1 MKKSKNQSSGGSE
14 PDIPAAILERLRQAF
29 QKSASPELPCPE
41 PEQVI
46 SCALEELEAA
56 AAQKVQAHLLT
67 CRDCLDLFLDVRLA
81 RAEAE
86 SPAELTGAPREAPQ
100 KAGWLATISS
110 KVRETMQILVKPRK
124 LIPALAA
131 VSLVVLVFILGR
143 EDRPGVLPPADL
155 ALDRQA
161 APSTAPSAAPFQEPS
176 AAPPS
181 PELPGRGLLASKRK
195 FETAAP
201 ALEKSVAATDTLS
214 ASRPGRLDFAEVP
227 APAGGTRLSYRSDR
241 DAFAYLLRL
250 DSSGKINLLFSGKL
264 EGGKNYFYPAQ
275 SHLPK
280 PDAAITD
287 QTKVYLVASKK
298 PLGDLETKIQ
308 GLEHRDVKQ
317 IQSLFPGATIRS
329 LAVTLP

>member
-14 PDIPAAILERLRQAF
+14 PDIPAAVLERLRQAF
-29 QKSASPELPCPE
+29 QKSASPELSCPE

-46 SCALEELEAA
+46 GCALEELEAA

-86 SPAELTGAPREAPQ
+86 SPAALTGAPQ
-100 KAGWLATISS
+100 KAGWLATIGS
-110 KVRETMQILVKPRK
+110 KVRETLQVLVKPRK

-131 VSLVVLVFILGR
+131 VSLVVLVFMLGR

-161 APSTAPSAAPFQEPS
+161 APSTAPSAAPPQEPS

-181 PELPGRGLLASKRK
+181 PALPGRGLLASKRK
-195 FETAAP
+195 SETAAP
-201 ALEKSVAATDTLS
+201 ALEKSVAGTGALS
-214 ASRPGRLDFAEVP
+214 ASRPGRVDFAEVP
-227 APAGGTRLSYRSDR
+227 APGGGTRLSYRSDR
-241 DAFAYLLRL
+241 DAFAYLLRQ

-264 EGGKNYFYPAQ
+264 EGGKNYFYPDQ
-275 SHLPK
+275 GHLPK

-287 QTKVYLVASKK
+287 QTKVYLVASEK
-298 PLGDLETKIQ
+298 PLRDLETNMPD
-308 GLEHRDVKQ
+308 LEHHDIKQ